1 MTTRGIFLVA
11 FGPKTY
17 KISSVMSKI
26 QDNRVDLEW
35 YISNSPDLAEAREN
49 GVDLWALW
57 ANLQRSVAER
67 LRRHQ
72 IALQTMRNLREAKKI

>member
-1 MTTRGIFLVA
+1 
-11 FGPKTY
+11 
-17 KISSVMSKI
+17 MSKT
-26 QDNRVDLEW
+26 QDNRADLEW
-35 YISNSPDLAEAREN
+35 YINDSPDLAEAREN

-72 IALQTMRNLREAKKI
+72 IALETMRNLREARKI